1 MKKATNSLG
10 IGGFFARQNVS
21 PYKFICN
28 LWHVIFIMKVV
39 KNMQKRI
46 EQDSI
51 GKLTIDD
58 SKYYGISTLRAH
70 NNFKLNVRRTDLEL
84 IKQVAQ
90 LKIAAAIANKKVGR
104 ISAEKAHAICLA
116 AQEVLAGKFDDQF
129 ILPEIQGGAG
139 TSTNMNVNEV
149 IANRALVIMG
159 HQKGEY
165 QYLSPQDD
173 VNAGQSTNDVY
184 PSAGKLTALLKAK
197 KLDNTLNYLISK
209 LNLKALEFADV
220 KKMGRTQLQEAVT
233 TTLGNT
239 FHAFAS
245 ALARDQQLLERNFS
259 VFDNLNLGGTAIG
272 TGVNVSAGYKE
283 ILYAELR
290 KIYHI
295 NLQPAADMLDGTQ
308 NLDTATQV
316 SGSLKTLA
324 TSIIKMSNDLRLMAS
339 GPKSGFNEIHLPAR
353 QAGSSIMPGKVNPVI
368 PEVAQQIAFEVMG
381 NDTTITLA
389 ASSGEFEL
397 NAFEPVIFHNLFESI
412 DLLTEACEMLADE
425 CIVGITANKQKCQH
439 DVDNSAETIT
449 SLTPIIGYETATGIV
464 KESIKTGTNVYK
476 ILREKVK
483 DNEIGHNKQISAYLE
498 KAGR

>member
-1 MKKATNSLG
+1 M
-10 IGGFFARQNVS
+10 
-21 PYKFICN
+21 
-28 LWHVIFIMKVV
+28 HE
-39 KNMQKRI
+39 RI

-51 GKLTIDD
+51 GKLTVDD
-58 SKYYGISTLRAH
+58 SKYYGISTVRAQ
-70 NNFKLNVRRTDLEL
+70 NNFPLSVKKTDLEL
-84 IKQVAQ
+84 IRQIAQ
-90 LKIAAAIANKKVGR
+90 IKAAAAQANEQLGR
-104 ISAEKAHAICLA
+104 ISSQKSQAIQQA
-116 AQEVLAGKFDDQF
+116 VQEILLGKLDDQF

-149 IANRALVIMG
+149 IANRGLTIMG
-159 HQKGEY
+159 HHKGEY
-165 QYLSPQDD
+165 QYLNPQDD

-184 PSAGKLTALLKAK
+184 PSAGKLTTLLKARD
-197 KLDNTLNYLISK
+197 LDNALTYLISK
-209 LNLKALEFADV
+209 LNQKAIEFADV
-220 KKMGRTQLQEAVT
+220 KKVGRTQLQEAVT
-233 TTLGNT
+233 TTLGNS

-245 ALARDQQLLERNFS
+245 ALSRDQQLLQNNLS
-259 VFDNLNLGGTAIG
+259 TLNNLNLGGTAIG
-272 TGVNVSAGYKE
+272 TGVNVSKGYKE

-290 KIYHI
+290 KIYHL

-308 NLDTATQV
+308 NLDPVVQV

-324 TSIIKMSNDLRLMAS
+324 TAIIKMSNDLRLMAS

-389 ASSGEFEL
+389 AASGEFEL

-412 DLLTEACEMLADE
+412 DLLTEACQIMADK
-425 CIVGITANKQKCQH
+425 CVVGITANKKKCQQ

-449 SLTPIIGYETATGIV
+449 SLTPIIGYEIATGIV
-464 KESIKTGTNVYK
+464 KESIKTGTNVYQ

-483 DNEIGHNKQISAYLE
+483 DNEIGHNKQLSAYLA
-498 KAGR
+498 KVGR